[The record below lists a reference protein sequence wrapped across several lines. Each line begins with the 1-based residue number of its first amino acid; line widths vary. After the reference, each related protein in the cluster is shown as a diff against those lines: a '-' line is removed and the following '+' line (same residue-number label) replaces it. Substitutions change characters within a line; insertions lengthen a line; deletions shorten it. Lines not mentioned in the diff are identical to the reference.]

1 VSDDVLLI
9 RSPTLAAAPY
19 AYAAVAPS
27 GRQLVILAGACPLN
41 SDGSTCA
48 AGDYAAQTVAV
59 LDNLEVTLSDVG
71 ASLTDIVGTRVL
83 VATADR
89 ADLSTVWTVVANRFG
104 THDVPSTLIGVTVLG
119 YPDQLVEVEA
129 IAALP
134 EVTARTATAVPPVV
148 NA

>member
-1 VSDDVLLI
+1 MV
-9 RSPTLAAAPY
+9 
-19 AYAAVAPS
+19 
-27 GRQLVILAGACPLN
+27 LAGACPLN
-41 SDGSTCA
+41 SDGSTYA

-89 ADLSTVWTVVANRFG
+89 ADLGTVWTVVANGFG
-104 THDVPSTLIGVTVLG
+104 EHDVPSTLVGVTVLG

-134 EVTARTATAVPPVV
+134 AATAQP
-148 NA
+148 

>member
-1 VSDDVLLI
+1 MRLI
-9 RSPTLAAAPY
+9 RSPTLASAPY
-19 AYAAVAPS
+19 AYAAVAPR
-27 GRQLVILAGACPLN
+27 GRQLVVLAGACPLN

-59 LDNLEVTLSDVG
+59 LDNLEATLSDVG

-89 ADLSTVWTVVANRFG
+89 ADLGTVWTVVANRFG
-104 THDVPSTLIGVTVLG
+104 NHDVPSTLVGVTVLG

-134 EVTARTATAVPPVV
+134 KVTAQS
-148 NA
+148 

>member
-1 VSDDVLLI
+1 MV
-9 RSPTLAAAPY
+9 
-19 AYAAVAPS
+19 
-27 GRQLVILAGACPLN
+27 LAGACPLN

-59 LDNLEVTLSDVG
+59 LDNLEVALSDVG

-83 VATADR
+83 VATAD
-89 ADLSTVWTVVANRFG
+89 LGTVWTVVANRFG
-104 THDVPSTLIGVTVLG
+104 NHDVPSTLVGVTVLG

-134 EVTARTATAVPPVV
+134 KVTAQP
-148 NA
+148 